1 MTSQQPDSRLPERL
15 HVYKE
20 LFTDSTR
27 WADFKH
33 RAGDIFV
40 CTPPKCG
47 TTWTQAICALLV
59 FQTPVL
65 LVNPATISPWLD
77 AIFEPI
83 EEILAMLDE
92 QTHRRIIKTH
102 TPLDGIPYFE
112 DCEYVC
118 VYRDPRDSFFSLRS
132 HTDNMKL
139 ELPKTAPDATPQE
152 AFRLWLETHYEP
164 GEEQGPSL
172 GSITHHLN
180 TFRKFES
187 LPNIG
192 LYHYSDLKRDL
203 PAEMQ
208 RIAAQLEIEVDAQ
221 LLTQLAETASF
232 ANMKQNAENFAP
244 GAGRDIWHDSARFFN
259 KGTSGQWR
267 DVITEEDEKEFDE
280 RLGQLLPADVARWL
294 LGGYGA
300 GVVQFGSNE

>member
-1 MTSQQPDSRLPERL
+1 MTSRQPDRRLPEQSN
-15 HVYKE
+15 VYKE

-27 WADFKH
+27 WADFEH
-33 RAGDIFV
+33 RSGDIFV

-83 EEILAMLDE
+83 EEILAMLEE
-92 QTHRRIIKTH
+92 QTHRRILKTH

-118 VYRDPRDSFFSLRS
+118 VYRDPRDVFFSLRS
-132 HTDNMKL
+132 HRDNMKL
-139 ELPKTAPDATPQE
+139 DIPNKPQDETPRE

-172 GSITHHLN
+172 DSITHHLN
-180 TFRKFES
+180 TFREFED
-187 LPNIG
+187 LPNIE

-203 PAEMQ
+203 PAEMR
-208 RIAAQLEIEVDAQ
+208 RIAAQLEIEVDRE

-244 GAGRDIWHDSARFFN
+244 GTGRDVWHDTSRFFN
-259 KGTSGQWR
+259 KGSSGQWR
-267 DVITEEDEKEFDE
+267 DVITQEDEKEFDE
-280 RLGQLLPADVARWL
+280 RLGQLLPPDAACWL
-294 LGGYGA
+294 VGGYGL
-300 GVVQFGSNE
+300 GPVRFGNNE

>member
-15 HVYKE
+15 NVYKE

-47 TTWTQAICALLV
+47 TTWTQAICAL
-59 FQTPVL
+59 
-65 LVNPATISPWLD
+65 
-77 AIFEPI
+77 
-83 EEILAMLDE
+83 LDE

-132 HTDNMKL
+132 HTDNIKL

-180 TFRKFES
+180 TLTRE
-187 LPNIG
+187 
-192 LYHYSDLKRDL
+192 
-203 PAEMQ
+203 PA
-208 RIAAQLEIEVDAQ
+208 V
-221 LLTQLAETASF
+221 
-232 ANMKQNAENFAP
+232 N
-244 GAGRDIWHDSARFFN
+244 GAM
-259 KGTSGQWR
+259 
-267 DVITEEDEKEFDE
+267 
-280 RLGQLLPADVARWL
+280 
-294 LGGYGA
+294 
-300 GVVQFGSNE
+300 